1 MTHSN
6 PPTRRAFLA
15 SGLAGA
21 GTGVAGCL
29 DRIPLLGGEQP
40 PPFGPVEH
48 SWGMAGRDAVNTA
61 SNPGS

>member
-1 MTHSN
+1 M
-6 PPTRRAFLA
+6 
-15 SGLAGA
+15 
-21 GTGVAGCL
+21 AGCL